1 MSEYK
6 RILWKNKG
14 RLIPLAILLVVASA
28 ASVASGYS
36 LSWILNSYEAAEP
49 LNALLWALL
58 GSATVWTVKILIE
71 HCSEVLGFKMQ
82 RIIKNDLRYMVSR
95 KIAELPHHEFAKKD
109 SGAYVSWLSNDVD
122 QLYMNCFEKAFIGV
136 EETLCGIFAFAVMA
150 VSSWYLGMIAFVLLL
165 IQFAVPQLLNKYME
179 QATKRRSAAMEV
191 SMEAYKDTIM
201 GAGIFYLSNLKEQ
214 IVKRIVET
222 SDTAEH
228 EIFLS
233 NRTTKR
239 VNSILS
245 EVGIVNQ
252 LILMAVAMLA
262 AILGDAP
269 LGMVFAVGNLCGQFC
284 NGVRECVQTV
294 MRIRSSK
301 PLWEK
306 FQPVQSND
314 VKKEIL
320 PAVDRISME
329 NISFSYGEKAVLKNK
344 SFCFEQ
350 GRKYAIVGE
359 SGSGKSTVL
368 KLLLGLL
375 PDYEGSIFYNDTE
388 QKQSNLSS
396 LYEQV
401 AYVDQQVYLFQDS
414 LRFNIT
420 LGEDYS
426 DEEVM
431 SAVKACKLDDL
442 VESLPDGLDSQISEN
457 GKNLSGGQRQRIALA
472 RGFIRNVRYIFMDEG
487 TSALDEENA
496 LDIEENLME
505 QKDVGVIIIT
515 HNLHESIKQQLSNI
529 YCL

>member
-36 LSWILNSYEAAEP
+36 LSWILNSYEAEEP
-49 LNALLWALL
+49 LKALLWALL
-58 GSATVWTVKILIE
+58 GSAAVYTLSILLG

-82 RIIKNDLRYMVSR
+82 HIIKNDLRYMVSR

-122 QLYMNCFEKAFIGV
+122 QLYSNCFESVAVGISNA
-136 EETLCGIFAFAVMA
+136 CCAIFALIVMA
-150 VSSWYLGMIAFVLLL
+150 VNSWYLGMVAILLFL
-165 IQFAVPQLLNKYME
+165 IQFAVPQMLNKYME
-179 QATKRRSAAMEV
+179 QAIKRRSAALEV
-191 SMEAYKDTIM
+191 SIEAYKDTIM
-201 GAGIFYLSNLKEQ
+201 GTGIFYLSNLRERVVERVFAASDRAEQ
-214 IVKRIVET
+214 EV
-222 SDTAEH
+222 
-228 EIFLS
+228 FFS

-239 VNSILS
+239 VKSILS
-245 EVGIVNQ
+245 EVGLMNQ

-269 LGMVFAVGNLCGQFC
+269 LGMAFAVGNLCGQFC
-284 NGVRECVQTV
+284 NGIRECVQAV
-294 MRIRSSK
+294 MSVRSSK

-306 FQPVQSND
+306 FRPAQID
-314 VKKEIL
+314 DTKKETL
-320 PAVDRISME
+320 PAVDSISME
-329 NISFSYGEKAVLKNK
+329 NISFSYGEKAILANK
-344 SFCFEQ
+344 SFCFER
-350 GRKYAIVGE
+350 GGKYAIVGE

-375 PDYEGSIFYNDTE
+375 PGYEGSIRYNETE
-388 QKQSNLSS
+388 QKQTELSS
-396 LYEQV
+396 LYKQV

-420 LGEDYS
+420 LGADYS

-431 SAVKACKLDDL
+431 AAVKACKLEDL
-442 VESLPDGLDSQISEN
+442 VESLPRGLDSLIEEN

-472 RGFIRNVRYIFMDEG
+472 RGFIRKVRYILMDEG
-487 TSALDEENA
+487 TSALDEDNA
-496 LDIEENLME
+496 VDIEASLME
-505 QKDVGVIIIT
+505 QKDIGVIFIT
-515 HNLHESIKQQLSNI
+515 HNLHESVKEKLNKV
-529 YCL
+529 YCM

>member
-14 RLIPLAILLVVASA
+14 RLIPLAILLVVAAA

-49 LNALLWALL
+49 LKALLWAIL
-58 GSATVWTVKILIE
+58 GSTAVYTMAILIA
-71 HCSEVLGFKMQ
+71 HCSGVFGFKMQ
-82 RIIKNDLRYMVSR
+82 HTIKNDLRHMVSR
-95 KIAELPHHEFAKKD
+95 KIAEMPHYEFAEKD

-122 QLYMNCFEKAFIGV
+122 QLYTNCFEAVAAGIGNAFCAV
-136 EETLCGIFAFAVMA
+136 FALAVMA
-150 VSSWYLGMIAFVLLL
+150 ANSWYLGAVAITLFL

-179 QATKRRSAAMEV
+179 QATKRRSAALEL

-201 GAGIFYLSNLKEQ
+201 GAGIFYLSNLRE
-214 IVKRIVET
+214 RIIERILKS
-222 SDTAEH
+222 SDKAER
-228 EIFLS
+228 EVFFS

-239 VNSILS
+239 VKSVLS
-245 EVGIVNQ
+245 EVGLVNQ

-269 LGMVFAVGNLCGQFC
+269 LGMAFAVGNLCGQFC
-284 NGVRECVQTV
+284 NGIRECVQAV
-294 MRIRSSK
+294 MSVRSSK

-306 FQPVQSND
+306 FAPLESSD
-314 VKKEIL
+314 EKKEKL
-320 PAVDRISME
+320 SAVHSISME
-329 NISFSYGEKAVLKNK
+329 NLSFSYGDKAILEDK
-344 SFCFEQ
+344 SFHFEQ
-350 GRKYAIVGE
+350 GGKYAIVGE

-375 PDYEGSIFYNDTE
+375 PNYEGSIFYNDTE
-388 QKQSNLSS
+388 QKCSNLSS

-401 AYVDQQVYLFQDS
+401 AYVEQQVYLFQDN

-420 LGEDYS
+420 LGADYS

-431 SAVKACKLDDL
+431 EAVRAANLESL
-442 VESLPDGLDSQISEN
+442 VESLPNGLDSVIAEN

-472 RGFIRNVRYIFMDEG
+472 RGLIRKVHYILMDEG

-496 LDIEENLME
+496 VDIEASLME
-505 QKDVGVIIIT
+505 QNNLGVILIT
-515 HNLHESIKQQLSNI
+515 HNLHDCVKRQLNAV
-529 YCL
+529 YQL

>member
-14 RLIPLAILLVVASA
+14 RLIPLAILLVIASA

-36 LSWILNSYEAAEP
+36 LSWILNSYEAKEP

-95 KIAELPHHEFAKKD
+95 KIAELPHHEFTKKD

-179 QATKRRSAAMEV
+179 QAIKRRSAAMEV

-201 GAGIFYLSNLKEQ
+201 GAGIFYLSNLREQ
-214 IVKRIVET
+214 ITERVLKA
-222 SDTAEH
+222 SDQAER
-228 EIFLS
+228 EVFFS

-239 VNSILS
+239 VNSILG

-252 LILMAVAMLA
+252 LILMAVGMLA
-262 AILGDAP
+262 AVLGDVP

-284 NGVRECVQTV
+284 NGIRNCVQTV
-294 MRIRSSK
+294 MSVRSSK

-306 FQPVQSND
+306 FQTAQSNTA
-314 VKKEIL
+314 KKETL
-320 PAVDRISME
+320 SAVDCISME
-329 NISFSYGEKAVLKNK
+329 NISFSYGEKAILANK
-344 SFCFEQ
+344 SFCFER
-350 GRKYAIVGE
+350 GGKYAIVGE

-375 PDYEGSIFYNDTE
+375 PGYGGSIRYNETE
-388 QKQSNLSS
+388 QKQTELSS

-420 LGEDYS
+420 LGADYS

-431 SAVKACKLDDL
+431 AAVKACKLEDL
-442 VESLPDGLDSQISEN
+442 VESLPRGLDSLIEEN

-472 RGFIRNVRYIFMDEG
+472 RGFIRNVRYILMDEG
-487 TSALDEENA
+487 TSALDEDNA
-496 LDIEENLME
+496 VDIEASLME
-505 QKDVGVIIIT
+505 QKDIGVIFIT
-515 HNLHESIKQQLSNI
+515 HNLHESVREKLNKV
-529 YCL
+529 YCM